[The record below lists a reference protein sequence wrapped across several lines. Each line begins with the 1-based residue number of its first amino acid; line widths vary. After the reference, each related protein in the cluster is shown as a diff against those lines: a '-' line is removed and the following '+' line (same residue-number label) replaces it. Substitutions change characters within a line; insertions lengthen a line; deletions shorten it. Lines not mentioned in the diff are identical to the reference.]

1 MYLIVRS
8 CLHVDYKPCMYAVG
22 NTAHVHC
29 IWEKTS
35 DRIHVRCVIGKNCLA
50 TYDIMRI

>member
-1 MYLIVRS
+1 ML
-8 CLHVDYKPCMYAVG
+8 VDYKPCMYAVG
-22 NTAHVHC
+22 NTAHC

-50 TYDIMRI
+50 TLTSCGSKI